1 MTFMKKNK
9 KILLTLSGLVLAT
22 MHGMNRMECSA
33 CLSKNILP
41 ADHIQNFQWR
51 FGNVKYR
58 KTGTGAPL
66 LLIHDLT
73 PGSSSYEFSHI
84 EELLAQTNT
93 VYAIDL
99 LGYGRSDKPNMT
111 YTNYLY
117 VQLITDFVGKV
128 IGKKTSI
135 AATGLSAVSAIM
147 AVHNDAELIDKLI
160 LIHPQDLY
168 EGNQIPSTQLKLLKF
183 LIDFPIIGTFIYNLH
198 TNKASFHTQFLYE
211 YFCRP
216 TVDLDTII
224 DAYTESAH
232 IGFYKGK
239 YAYSSF
245 LAKYGNSNCIFAL
258 KNINHS
264 ILMISGEKSTLS
276 ETNEGNYTYFNRS
289 IETVRIANSKNLP
302 QLENPRETAARIQD
316 FLA

>member
-1 MTFMKKNK
+1 MKKNK
-9 KILLTLSGLVLAT
+9 KIILTLSGLVLAT
-22 MHGMNRMECSA
+22 MHGMNRMECRA
-33 CLSKNILP
+33 CLSKSILP
-41 ADHIQNFQWR
+41 TDHIQQFQWR
-51 FGNVKYR
+51 FGTVTYR
-58 KTGTGAPL
+58 KKGTGAPL

-73 PGSSSYEFSHI
+73 PGSSSYEYSHI
-84 EELLAQTNT
+84 EDILSQTNT
-93 VYAIDL
+93 VYTIDL

-117 VQLITDFVGKV
+117 VQLITDFIKNV

-147 AVHNDAELIDKLI
+147 AVHNDSEFADKLI

-168 EGNQIPSTQLKLLKF
+168 EGNQIPSAQLKLLKLF
-183 LIDFPIIGTFIYNLH
+183 IDFPIIGTFIYNLH

-211 YFCRP
+211 YFSRP
-216 TVDLDTII
+216 TADMNTII
-224 DAYTESAH
+224 DAYAESAH
-232 IGFYKGK
+232 IGFYRGK
-239 YAYSSF
+239 YAYSSY
-245 LAKYGNSNCIFAL
+245 LAKYGNCNCISAL
-258 KNINHS
+258 KNIDNS

-289 IETVRIANSKNLP
+289 IETVRITNSKNLP
-302 QLENPRETAARIQD
+302 QLENPKETAERIQD